1 MSRGQYKKGLEREN
15 WTETGKKQVEKE
27 VKKWND
33 EFLRDGGDCLV
44 GFESPL
50 LPKSKPSGK
59 NSGTRQICDR
69 DQSIVLVLKLRT
81 AQERKGVIED
91 SYLREEWGSV
101 ILASCVVMHDV
112 GFHVLGKFYMCMH
125 TCPWSSTRTWHD
137 TPIYTDI
144 ICSFFYNVYMY
155 SICRILTWSGTPSNF

>member
-101 ILASCVVMHDV
+101 ILASCVVMQDRKSV
-112 GFHVLGKFYMCMH
+112 V
-125 TCPWSSTRTWHD
+125 
-137 TPIYTDI
+137 
-144 ICSFFYNVYMY
+144 
-155 SICRILTWSGTPSNF
+155 